1 MQREGCACYPLP
13 MQHFTQLSLAAAL
26 TSALLSA
33 QAPPQKTF
41 LKVGDAAPD
50 FAFKST
56 STGQPFKLSD
66 FKGKKTVVVAFF
78 PAAFTGG

>member
-1 MQREGCACYPLP
+1 MQLLGR
-13 MQHFTQLSLAAAL
+13 LSLAGAL
-26 TSALLSA
+26 ACSVLSA
-33 QAPPQKTF
+33 QAPPPQKTF

-50 FAFKST
+50 FTFKST
-56 STGQPFKLSD
+56 SAGQPFKLSD